1 MINLVLERCVSL
13 VQFSKGAVPRHTL
26 APNSRFADGPISLIA
41 EDLEKNSVGH
51 HMNPCT
57 RQCSIIGWYTVWL
70 PCGLVTLHP
79 CMEMDHR
86 MGGDFFWTNNGWGL
100 D

>member
-41 EDLEKNSVGH
+41 EDLEKIQWD
-51 HMNPCT
+51 T
-57 RQCSIIGWYTVWL
+57 T
-70 PCGLVTLHP
+70 
-79 CMEMDHR
+79 
-86 MGGDFFWTNNGWGL
+86 
-100 D
+100 